1 MKEGDLTYQIIGIGM
16 RVHRE
21 LGPGLR
27 EKPYENALAI
37 DLEEQSIPF
46 VQQPQYPI
54 FYHGRV
60 VGDCQPDLVVAN
72 EVVVDCKSIPK
83 IGDDELGQMLNY
95 LRIAKK
101 RLGLILNFR
110 PAKLEIK
117 RVVME

>member
-1 MKEGDLTYQIIGIGM
+1 MNEGDLTYQIIGCGM
-16 RVHRE
+16 RVHSE

-37 DLEEQSIPF
+37 DLEEQAIEF
-46 VQQPQYPI
+46 VQQPRYPI

-60 VGDCQPDLVVAN
+60 VGDCQPDFVVAD

-95 LRIAKK
+95 LRIANKCV
-101 RLGLILNFR
+101 GLILNFR
-110 PAKLEIK
+110 GIKLEIK
-117 RVVME
+117 RVVS